1 MEYMDSR
8 SWTILAWILRTAKK
22 ISRIGKILSII
33 PGMVQD
39 RLQEIQGRIGDIIQ
53 RFEPGAKKAKPAA
66 EAASPSSSRV
76 AYTGPSFQSHINDVI
91 ERQSARHGV
100 SPELIRAVVAQES
113 GGNPGAMSKAGA
125 IGLMQL
131 MPDTARSLGVNPY
144 DMEQNVDGGIRYLK
158 DMARKF
164 DSLDEVL
171 AAYNAGPGAVQKFG
185 GVPPYAE
192 TQDYVKKIRHSLRDI
207 KS

>member
-1 MEYMDSR
+1 MDSR

-22 ISRIGKILSII
+22 ISRIGEILSII

-53 RFEPGAKKAKPAA
+53 RFEPTAKKAPPAQPQQSA
-66 EAASPSSSRV
+66 SRV
-76 AYTGPSFQSHINDVI
+76 AYSGPSCQSHINEVI
-91 ERQSARHGV
+91 ERQSARHDV

-158 DMARKF
+158 EMAKRF

>member
-1 MEYMDSR
+1 MDSR

-22 ISRIGKILSII
+22 ISRIGEILSII

-53 RFEPGAKKAKPAA
+53 RFEPTPKKAPPAQPQQSA
-66 EAASPSSSRV
+66 SRV
-76 AYTGPSFQSHINDVI
+76 AYSGPSFQSHINEVI
-91 ERQSARHGV
+91 ERQSARHDV

-158 DMARKF
+158 EMAKRF

>member
-1 MEYMDSR
+1 MDSR

-53 RFEPGAKKAKPAA
+53 RFEPTTRKAPQAQQQQSA
-66 EAASPSSSRV
+66 SRV
-76 AYTGPSFQSHINDVI
+76 AYSGPSFQSHINEVI

>member
-53 RFEPGAKKAKPAA
+53 RFEPTTRKAPQAQQQSA
-66 EAASPSSSRV
+66 SRV
-76 AYTGPSFQSHINDVI
+76 AYSGPSFQSHINEVI